1 MDEFV
6 NIIIQA
12 YKTKKEYPKEIKE
25 EYENNDEEDDYTKL
39 FSLFTITENK
49 NDYISNDDLRQIVS
63 YTPFTLCKC
72 KKLLKSKGAKEGYNN
87 QRTKRGLIGL
97 KRVNTD
103 ED

>member
-39 FSLFTITENK
+39 FSMFTITENK
-49 NDYISNDDLRQIVS
+49 NDYISNDDLRQIAN

-97 KRVNTD
+97 KRVNMD